1 MSTLLSYKEDS
12 LRKLK
17 ETMRKSQQEGEKSC
31 EFAVSEELVWQPG
44 RGGGL
49 ASDPVVSNSVQEG
62 KDIHAKLTNPK
73 GWAIT
78 SSLSMEK
85 KKLEEEVQQL
95 HMKTVQLER

>member
-44 RGGGL
+44 RGGGGSRVTL
-49 ASDPVVSNSVQEG
+49 LCPIQSRRV
-62 KDIHAKLTNPK
+62 
-73 GWAIT
+73 
-78 SSLSMEK
+78 
-85 KKLEEEVQQL
+85 
-95 HMKTVQLER
+95 KTFAPS